1 MPSSAWLALSL
12 VPGLSPTRARRA
24 ADRVGGPDAL
34 LAAPRA
40 LRMEAGL
47 PEAVAEAL
55 DAAVARAER
64 ERELVREAGGRVVD
78 CTAAAYPPR
87 LRELP
92 DAPLALLV
100 AGDTASLSV
109 PAVAVVGARRAS
121 GEGRRLAEVLGREL
135 GQAGLV
141 VVSGLAAGIDAA
153 AHGGALEA
161 GAPTVA
167 VMATGLDAVYPAWH
181 DALAARIRGQGALV
195 TEYPTGTPAF
205 AHNFPRRNRI
215 VSGLALGV
223 VVVEAAA
230 RSGSLVTARLAL
242 EQGRLVFAVPGA
254 VGRAVHEGTNALI
267 RAGAILVRSADD
279 VLEDVAPQLR
289 ARLAAVRERSAA
301 PSLSEAEARV
311 LDALRQ
317 GAGQFEDL
325 VKSTGIAASRLAE
338 VLLALELRG
347 LVLQTA
353 GKRFRRRAA

>member
-12 VPGLSPTRARRA
+12 VPGLSPRRARRA
-24 ADRVGGPDAL
+24 AERAGGADAL
-34 LAAPRA
+34 LAAPHAVRV
-40 LRMEAGL
+40 EAGL
-47 PEAVAEAL
+47 PEAVARAL
-55 DAAVARAER
+55 DTAADRAER

-78 CTAAAYPPR
+78 CTAPAYPPR
-87 LRELP
+87 LRELS

-100 AGDTASLSV
+100 AGEVASLSV

-121 GEGRRLAEVLGREL
+121 GEGRRLAEALGREL

-141 VVSGLAAGIDAA
+141 VVSGLAAGIDSA
-153 AHGGALEA
+153 AHEGALEA

-181 DALAARIRGQGALV
+181 DGLAARIRGQGALV
-195 TEYPTGTPAF
+195 TEYPTATPAF
-205 AHNFPRRNRI
+205 AQNFPRRNRI

-242 EQGRLVFAVPGA
+242 EQGRLVFAVPGK
-254 VGRAVHEGTNALI
+254 VGRAIHEGTNALI

-289 ARLAAVRERSAA
+289 PRLAELRERSAR
-301 PSLSEAEARV
+301 PSLSAAEAGV

-317 GAGQFEDL
+317 GATQFEEL
-325 VKSTGIAASRLAE
+325 VKSTGIGASRLAE